1 MFENQLEFS
10 NKINKEY
17 FNLNNEE
24 DLNLRN
30 SYTNQREFE
39 DLKNYERERHVV
51 YRNDRDK
58 FIPHANE
65 IDEQLEYFNMNKNIF
80 PEQKPV
86 PLHFENYSEK
96 ISSKRSIAKY
106 KSAFKTKKS
115 HLRNKIKKKTNS
127 NRVTTDI
134 NQKPNYFNLN
144 NPIRKGLFDPG
155 LKKNELDF
163 AKKTSEQRHERLQ
176 KIKNYDLKFGNK
188 IKKFEMYNNYLEMLE
203 DLENRKVQDNLAK
216 EKIKQREVRRVKE
229 DIKSKLESL
238 PKPKVKKNNLEFDFS
253 SHEAV
258 IKSLEEQIANE
269 RKMRAEIKL
278 KYEQE
283 VKMYDRIKNAL
294 DLGKENKLVTNLDK
308 TTKYSNNYKPKS
320 VAKKNKKH
328 FSVRNVRNT
337 ARERED
343 KFSKSVIAFK
353 TFNKIPH
360 SHRRNKSVDSKVRN
374 KIEDMKPKISRIVDR
389 SFNSVYKNLLHKGNN
404 LKKRFY
410 AGKDYKTQDK
420 PDSNGLNENNGD
432 FQNIPNMNINVLNNP
447 PTKGI
452 NDLNVNTNKNQN
464 VTNFNRQYQLNEE
477 DLKNYNYH
485 EINVPSSTLCN
496 LDSPQVLNNIHLFKS
511 NINKSID
518 NKTLNNN
525 NHLLFSRD
533 IPIIDAPQTLKRN
546 QLEDKFESN
555 DKHSV
560 LYSLNQQ
567 VANYSKGLPAL
578 IEKVE
583 TTLNKISKINPL
595 DYDSIPT
602 VVKMASKHSGT
613 ILQLHMEEICDML
626 LDDLLY
632 ECVDE
637 LQKIEDTQNKR
648 EEIKN
653 FKEFIDDYF
662 KNFEMMKNFEKEI
675 SENLMSRNYL
685 EKNQIKPSQINY
697 EKIENND
704 RLIAYRNPFENSRH
718 RIEAHNVKRTN
729 PNIILSEEIFTSN
742 IKRKYSTKISSPLI
756 KNCENYSKE
765 YFDYM
770 KTTGSFLLPNIFI
783 LYDEIVKEFVNEI
796 LSEELDYCVKQ
807 LDSFVTEMYKEEV
820 FKN

>member
-127 NRVTTDI
+127 NRVTTEI

-203 DLENRKVQDNLAK
+203 DLENRKVQDNLSK

-229 DIKSKLESL
+229 DINSKLESL

-308 TTKYSNNYKPKS
+308 TTNYSNNYKPKS